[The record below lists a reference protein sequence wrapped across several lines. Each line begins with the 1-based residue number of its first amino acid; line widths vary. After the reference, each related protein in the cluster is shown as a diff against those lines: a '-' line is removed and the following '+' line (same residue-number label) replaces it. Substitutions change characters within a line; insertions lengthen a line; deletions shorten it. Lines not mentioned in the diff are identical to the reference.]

1 MHSDFIISQTDG
13 RPMYLQVMDQI
24 RQRIAVGDWAPGQ
37 ELPSI
42 RVLAAA
48 IKVSVI
54 TVKRA
59 YMELEHEGLIVTRQG
74 KGSYVAEDTRLGPKL
89 QREEL
94 ETHLREAVHRARLL
108 GMDLSELLDLVR
120 KVRTQTLKDGG

>member
-1 MHSDFIISQTDG
+1 MHSEFVISQSDG
-13 RPMYLQVMDQI
+13 RPMYQQVMDQI
-24 RQRIAVGDWAPGQ
+24 RQKIAVGDWPGGH

-42 RVLAAA
+42 RALAASV
-48 IKVSVI
+48 KVSVI

-59 YMELEHEGLIVTRQG
+59 YMELEREGLIVTRQG
-74 KGSYVAEDTRLGPKL
+74 RGSFVADDANIGPKL

-94 ETHLREAVHRARLL
+94 QHHLEEAVKRARLL

-120 KVRTQTLKDGG
+120 WVRAQALKDER

>member
-1 MHSDFIISQTDG
+1 
-13 RPMYLQVMDQI
+13 MYLQDQI

-37 ELPSI
+37 EIPSI
-42 RVLAAA
+42 RALAAA

-59 YMELEHEGLIVTRQG
+59 YMELEHEGLIISRQG
-74 KGSYVAEDTRLGPKL
+74 RGSFVAEDIRLGPKL

-94 ETHLREAVHRARLL
+94 EGHLKEAVHRARLL

-120 KVRTQTLKDGG
+120 HVRAETLKDEG